1 MLPLYTH
8 FYKISGIF
16 KERPC
21 FKRAHSI
28 LNVRRQ
34 LKLFHPIKSAAMISG
49 LLTEPSLHANTI
61 RIELLIHLIIAYG
74 SGIQKVKFRQ
84 IKSWLN
90 QKLGSTMF
98 SKMEDPVEDVFI
110 SNVTTKYGN
119 VRIFEGIWESSD
131 FYLQRI
137 YNIIQTLPDEL
148 NTRILISEVHALLRL
163 SEEIASR
170 RRLDRFIMGGGKKEG
185 ALKIPS
191 WEILKSLSRTITFS
205 QNDLKQLGISP
216 TELTPFIFNMNFR
229 NQLGNQVIGNSALE
243 RCPIV
248 YYAGKWLVLL
258 PTAIST
264 AVRRYVL
271 EWMSRQGYNERFD
284 QHIVMEYQ
292 DFLSKT
298 SLLGSP
304 IIKRKFLRT
313 EKVASKMLL
322 EIVKL
327 VDEGR
332 YLHIIVIVDSIDGYL
347 SYGILSPDTNIEEL
361 SNNLDLRIQKA
372 KSYIRKKEGFKQG
385 LTILVGCSY
394 GSPIAFQQPIETP
407 DWWVEFLS
415 APDLQALSWESEGS
429 PLILWKLIAHNRFLN
444 DKGISITNANGLLN
458 LYGWWKETDYFML
471 PSKIPFDGK
480 TIHILIPTDCL
491 ASVRQNIRKRCDMHL
506 LPHPTGKFISVRRN
520 AADSYF
526 PSETDKPLYACIEAA
541 ASGVLLGAWIG
552 EKSVWWV
559 EAKPGETQ
567 LSKKVIFM
575 VWDAINNWLERAV
588 PMLEQILGKKSNS
601 ILLIVLNFSES
612 QQEQADPISED
623 MFRSCLS
630 VTTDKITET
639 IQIDFRDPFLG
650 GFRNPKN
657 YAERTLIRVIVDGI
671 FKLAGKVSTTEV
683 LDTIVRKIIPN
694 DDARYIHMFEAVNFR
709 DYIQNY
715 DRPKKLFISESD
727 EALSKLGLGW
737 LVQERVEGG
746 RFTSAAESVLFLNLV
761 VDAISKR
768 MRLKLHKIDRKDLIE
783 KALRHIEGV
792 EAYRQLWEYSVRA
805 VIALRQDKVSSK
817 AVAIQQ
823 IARCNTNNI
832 ALRLVIE
839 MALSECPLEGGEMV
853 GELDITPLMVD
864 ALCMFYLGGWSDAIK
879 KGVMDPEVRIAPN
892 GDVLSHVGFRDDVI
906 DPLGQQFGLT
916 NIDHASSKYDKH
928 FEPFEPIPTVK
939 GRFPDAFLEAFK
951 AEFGLSVDALRGVR
965 EALEN
970 LAVEKK
976 KCVFV
981 ASKEEIINYCN
992 KSDLTTSETTRIVLD
1007 RFSLWPRKSWDTTP
1021 KGFKHKDWY
1030 PWRFGRRLSLIALPL
1045 VQLEEGENPRYM
1057 VSPGLVGV
1065 GIAYTLSKYYEAQV
1079 EISEC
1084 HTKEMRNWTDNETNR
1099 RGHAFAKQVFEV
1111 IQDLGYKALLENKVT
1126 AILNKDLN
1134 KDYGDMDVLAWK
1146 SGGDEVFAIECK
1158 DLNFAKTPNEIA
1170 EQLNRFSGQI
1180 LSNGKRDELLKHLD
1194 RCDLLRAHAK
1204 RVAQKVGL
1212 GNRDIN
1218 IHTQSSASAIL
1229 SPCSLWQ
1236 SGSRV

>member
-1 MLPLYTH
+1 
-8 FYKISGIF
+8 
-16 KERPC
+16 
-21 FKRAHSI
+21 
-28 LNVRRQ
+28 
-34 LKLFHPIKSAAMISG
+34 
-49 LLTEPSLHANTI
+49 
-61 RIELLIHLIIAYG
+61 
-74 SGIQKVKFRQ
+74 
-84 IKSWLN
+84 
-90 QKLGSTMF
+90 
-98 SKMEDPVEDVFI
+98 
-110 SNVTTKYGN
+110 
-119 VRIFEGIWESSD
+119 
-131 FYLQRI
+131 
-137 YNIIQTLPDEL
+137 
-148 NTRILISEVHALLRL
+148 
-163 SEEIASR
+163 
-170 RRLDRFIMGGGKKEG
+170 MGGGKEEG

-205 QNDLKQLGISP
+205 QNDLKQLGLSP

-264 AVRRYVL
+264 AVRRHVL
-271 EWMSRQGYNERFD
+271 EWMSRQGYNENFD

-304 IIKRKFLRT
+304 IIKRKILRT

-394 GSPIAFQQPIETP
+394 GRPIAFQQPIETP

-429 PLILWKLIAHNRFLN
+429 PLILWKLIARNRFLN

-588 PMLEQILGKKSNS
+588 PMLEQILEKKSNS

-727 EALSKLGLGW
+727 EALLKLGLGW
-737 LVQERVEGG
+737 LVQERVEGD
-746 RFTSAAESVLFLNLV
+746 RFTSPAESVRFLNLV

-768 MRLKLHKIDRKDLIE
+768 MRLKFHKIDRKDIIE

-792 EAYRQLWEYSVRA
+792 EAFKQRWEYSVRA
-805 VIALRQDKVSSK
+805 VLALRQDKVSSK

-823 IARCNTNNI
+823 IAHCNANNI

-864 ALCMFYLGGWSDAIK
+864 ALCMFNLGGWSDAIK

-981 ASKEEIINYCN
+981 ASKEEIMNYCN

-1126 AILNKDLN
+1126 AILNKDLD

-1180 LSNGKRDELLKHLD
+1180 LSNGKRDELMKHLD

-1212 GNRDIN
+1212 RNSDIN
-1218 IHTQSSASAIL
+1218 IHIVVCFSNPVPMQFMAKRFPGVIFQTIDDLREIGKIGQDARDAKVAS
-1229 SPCSLWQ
+1229 
-1236 SGSRV
+1236 